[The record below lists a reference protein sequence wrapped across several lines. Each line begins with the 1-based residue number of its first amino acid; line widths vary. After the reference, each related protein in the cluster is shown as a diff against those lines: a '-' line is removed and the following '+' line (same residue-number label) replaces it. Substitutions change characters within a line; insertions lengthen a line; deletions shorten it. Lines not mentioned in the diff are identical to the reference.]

1 MDHSGNAHSPQN
13 NNPWSRKRTLSLCG
27 FLGKII
33 PTHRPEQGGT
43 LRSLV
48 NTSTESA
55 YRDLNI
61 NPEELKDW
69 NIAQDLPA
77 GKRLGLDDDHTRYS
91 HSSDTP
97 RSSTKSKMTK
107 LTKTVRHAEDEYE
120 KAKRTEDVVGENRMA
135 EKAQATL
142 ARIEQTKAEI
152 YQQHG
157 PLAWRQNRRE
167 WSSAQEP
174 QLSPIAQSFMNAE
187 LDDQPQE
194 PIIEDA
200 LPVSYTE
207 SKGKGMTRALPAS
220 RNRSGKVNKLQK
232 RRRNC
237 LLIKAKKTG
246 IQKQT
251 LKIQTLSERGKPF
264 LWMRRRRATDPGGL
278 DTNEATVTSLLMT
291 EQKDHFNGL
300 IIPDSCLEFPT
311 AQTGE
316 QLPEENNVRSP
327 QRSGSLG
334 MIEDGDQFPQLSS
347 QIDRRSSKDRDQPN
361 AVATVISSQST
372 LKEHMK
378 NPFAARRKLDRSRS
392 ATDLVT
398 NTSQPHQPVRHSGEG
413 GMFRHKTYSQ
423 VDVRKVKTSEETP
436 SRSQDAGKQTE
447 TLLSDSLATD
457 CDQER
462 SRQGRD
468 TARKADVELDRKKDI
483 TPREIHRS
491 DEIPRGVEGE
501 RTPEL
506 LNEIIE
512 TITSSGETHQNK
524 DSVYTPTI
532 TTIGCARA
540 LLIQTMPGAIL
551 GQVDRPTAGLTD
563 APVTQRLNGKPP
575 RSLGRWTNQAGDGT
589 APSPSHYNAERLA
602 ETRIQPLSSH
612 LRYCVGQDGGD
623 TPSQLVRRQTVSAG
637 PRDFEKEERREQA
650 SPNSRIDD
658 KTPCRRH
665 TVKRETSRGHGPRS
679 CTYSNAA
686 VPGRSS
692 KGKPSQGVQQKGE
705 ERGGEEENRKQD
717 RGQGEKQRHR
727 RRFVH
732 AP

>member
-1 MDHSGNAHSPQN
+1 
-13 NNPWSRKRTLSLCG
+13 
-27 FLGKII
+27 
-33 PTHRPEQGGT
+33 
-43 LRSLV
+43 
-48 NTSTESA
+48 
-55 YRDLNI
+55 
-61 NPEELKDW
+61 
-69 NIAQDLPA
+69 
-77 GKRLGLDDDHTRYS
+77 
-91 HSSDTP
+91 
-97 RSSTKSKMTK
+97 
-107 LTKTVRHAEDEYE
+107 
-120 KAKRTEDVVGENRMA
+120 
-135 EKAQATL
+135 
-142 ARIEQTKAEI
+142 
-152 YQQHG
+152 
-157 PLAWRQNRRE
+157 
-167 WSSAQEP
+167 
-174 QLSPIAQSFMNAE
+174 
-187 LDDQPQE
+187 
-194 PIIEDA
+194 
-200 LPVSYTE
+200 
-207 SKGKGMTRALPAS
+207 MTRALPVS

-232 RRRNC
+232 RRRNVN
-237 LLIKAKKTG
+237 LSTDTIIHTPSRQRSRPVSPNQGQENGDTKADA
-246 IQKQT
+246 QDPNP
-251 LKIQTLSERGKPF
+251 LRAGKPF

-347 QIDRRSSKDRDQPN
+347 QIDRRNSKDRDQPN

-551 GQVDRPTAGLTD
+551 GQVDRPTASLTD
-563 APVTQRLNGKPP
+563 APVTQRLNSKPP

-589 APSPSHYNAERLA
+589 APSRPTTMQSAWPRHGYSRSVPICGTASARMVEIRRPNSSEGRRSLLARGTLRKKSEESKPAQTAASMTKHHAADTQSSEKHREATVHGAARTAMLQSQVALPRESPAKASNKREKSAEEKKKNESKTEVKGKNNDTVVGLSTPHKYPKRDAMSTLYTIGLA
-602 ETRIQPLSSH
+602 MISWVWSTMEMWWAIMRP
-612 LRYCVGQDGGD
+612 VFDGG
-623 TPSQLVRRQTVSAG
+623 SELW
-637 PRDFEKEERREQA
+637 K
-650 SPNSRIDD
+650 
-658 KTPCRRH
+658 RRH
-665 TVKRETSRGHGPRS
+665 QEESTWLDVGAFVFTGVSLVVGLSLGVHILGAVRS
-679 CTYSNAA
+679 LL
-686 VPGRSS
+686 
-692 KGKPSQGVQQKGE
+692 
-705 ERGGEEENRKQD
+705 
-717 RGQGEKQRHR
+717 
-727 RRFVH
+727 
-732 AP
+732 

>member
-13 NNPWSRKRTLSLCG
+13 NNPWSRKRTLSLGG

-207 SKGKGMTRALPAS
+207 SKGKGMTRALPVS

-232 RRRNC
+232 RRRN
-237 LLIKAKKTG
+237 
-246 IQKQT
+246 
-251 LKIQTLSERGKPF
+251 
-264 LWMRRRRATDPGGL
+264 
-278 DTNEATVTSLLMT
+278 
-291 EQKDHFNGL
+291 
-300 IIPDSCLEFPT
+300 
-311 AQTGE
+311 
-316 QLPEENNVRSP
+316 
-327 QRSGSLG
+327 RSGSLG

-347 QIDRRSSKDRDQPN
+347 QIDRRNSKDRDQPN

-398 NTSQPHQPVRHSGEG
+398 NTSQPHQSVRHSGEG

-551 GQVDRPTAGLTD
+551 GQVDRPTASLTD
-563 APVTQRLNGKPP
+563 APVTQRLNSKPP

-589 APSPSHYNAERLA
+589 APSRPTTMQSAWPRHGYSRSVPICGTASARMVEIRRPNSSEGRRSLLARGTLRKKSEESKPAQTAASMTKHHAADTQSSEKHREATVHGAARTAMLQSQVALPRESPAKASNKREKSAEEKKKNESKTEVKGKNNDTVVGLSTPHKYPKRDAMSTLYTIGLA
-602 ETRIQPLSSH
+602 MISWVWSTMEMWWAIMRP
-612 LRYCVGQDGGD
+612 VFDGG
-623 TPSQLVRRQTVSAG
+623 SELW
-637 PRDFEKEERREQA
+637 K
-650 SPNSRIDD
+650 
-658 KTPCRRH
+658 RRH
-665 TVKRETSRGHGPRS
+665 QEESTWLDVGAFVFTGVSLVVGLSLGVHILGAVRS
-679 CTYSNAA
+679 LL
-686 VPGRSS
+686 
-692 KGKPSQGVQQKGE
+692 
-705 ERGGEEENRKQD
+705 
-717 RGQGEKQRHR
+717 
-727 RRFVH
+727 
-732 AP
+732 